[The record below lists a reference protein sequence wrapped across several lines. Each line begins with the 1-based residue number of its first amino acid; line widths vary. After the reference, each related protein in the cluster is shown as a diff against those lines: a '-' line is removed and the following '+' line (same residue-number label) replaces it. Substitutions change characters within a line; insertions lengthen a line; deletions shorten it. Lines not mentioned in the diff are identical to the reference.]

1 MTKTASEEP
10 RFFPT
15 QADLR
20 AWFQEHHATC
30 EEQWVGYYKKASGT
44 QSITWPESVDEAL
57 CFGWIDGLRKSI
69 DEKRYKIRFTPRRA
83 GSHWSAKNLTRMLE
97 LLKAG
102 LVQPAGVQIYEA
114 RNLKRVK
121 LAAYEQGDV
130 ELPSK
135 CMDSIRANESAWTYF
150 EAAPPSYRKQV
161 SWWVVSAKQ
170 EATRERRLNTLIE
183 SCASGQVVPPLRWMK
198 KK

>member
-1 MTKTASEEP
+1 MAKAASEKP
-10 RFFPT
+10 RFFST

-20 AWFQEHHATC
+20 AWFRDHHDTC

-57 CFGWIDGLRKSI
+57 CYGWIDGLRKSI
-69 DEKRYKIRFTPRRA
+69 DETRYKIRFTPRRA
-83 GSHWSAKNLTRMLE
+83 GSHWSAKNLTRMPE

-130 ELPSK
+130 ELPAK
-135 CMDSIRANESAWTYF
+135 YMDSIRANESAWTYF

-170 EATRERRLNTLIE
+170 EATRERRLDTLIE
-183 SCASGQVVPPLRWMK
+183 SCASGQLVPPLRWTK

>member
-1 MTKTASEEP
+1 MAKTASEKP
-10 RFFPT
+10 RFFST

-20 AWFQEHHATC
+20 AWFQEHHDTC
-30 EEQWVGYYKKASGT
+30 EEQWVGYYKRASGT

-69 DEKRYKIRFTPRRA
+69 DETRYKIRFTPRRT
-83 GSHWSAKNLTRMLE
+83 GSHWSAKNLTRMPE

-130 ELPSK
+130 KLPAK
-135 CMDSIRANESAWTYF
+135 YMDSIRANESAWTYF

-170 EATRERRLNTLIE
+170 EVTRERRLNTLIE
-183 SCASGQVVPPLRWMK
+183 SCASGQLVPPLRWTK